1 MILLALI
8 TVATATEPVD
18 NTQLDSLIKAKPAAE
33 LSVAGPA
40 EATVAE
46 TPVAETPVAQA
57 TVAEATVA
65 EAPVETAS
73 VETTPLESVPESV
86 TPIDWSDNGS
96 NAVKPAETAT
106 KSESR
111 QGISLVMIPVS
122 LGLMGL
128 VLFFRKRVFNSIQA
142 PTQSEP
148 MCIVARK
155 ATGNQSAIFLIDVA
169 DLEGG
174 TRRLL
179 IGSSANGNSLLVDVS
194 PSHAIFPEPM
204 YADTPMGQPA
214 EQPAPPALHAVANQE
229 TRNQETRRD
238 SEPQRESARELL
250 DFGPKRALIDEL
262 ISSSEKSSF
271 RPRSMKKAYSGA
283 STVSTDSNSE
293 EKRRAAQAVLDE
305 VLAERRAGHQ
315 GTQVRV
321 TA

>member
-18 NTQLDSLIKAKPAAE
+18 NTQLDSLIQAKPAAE
-33 LSVAGPA
+33 MSVAGPA

-46 TPVAETPVAQA
+46 
-57 TVAEATVA
+57 
-65 EAPVETAS
+65 APVESETVESAPT
-73 VETTPLESVPESV
+73 ETTPVETSALETLPESM
-86 TPIDWSDNGS
+86 TPIDWDDNGS
-96 NAVKPAETAT
+96 NAVKPAENAT
-106 KSESR
+106 NSESS

-128 VLFFRKRVFNSIQA
+128 VFFFRKRVFNSIQA

-148 MCIVARK
+148 MHIVARK

-179 IGSSANGNSLLVDVS
+179 IGSSPNGNSLIADVS
-194 PSHAIFPEPM
+194 PSHAIFPEPV
-204 YADTPMGQPA
+204 YNDAPTGQPA
-214 EQPAPPALHAVANQE
+214 EQTAPPALHAVSNQ
-229 TRNQETRRD
+229 
-238 SEPQRESARELL
+238 EPQRESARELL

-262 ISSSEKSSF
+262 ISSSEKSTF
-271 RPRSMKKAYSGA
+271 RPRSMKTAYSGA
-283 STVSTDSNSE
+283 STVSTDSSSTDSNPE